1 MQTVSPSWRAFL
13 INTAGYLAT
22 LITLIILLRFIRFPG
37 ALLALLWAVGL
48 IWGGLLA
55 HRFSQLLFADKQA
68 AANDDKLQGYLEQT
82 QAYQA
87 KIRSALD
94 TGSDSDSIRLE
105 ELGRQVDAW
114 TQAVTRLVQR
124 LNNLRRDE
132 VIRRDMQQVPQA
144 IADLQTRLAQETDPA
159 LLAQLE
165 RTLANRQKQH
175 AALQQLEQTMTRAE
189 FQIEST
195 LSMLGT
201 IYSQL
206 LTGQSASQVANH
218 SRLAADVDE
227 EVRQL
232 QDYLEALREV
242 KLGRL

>member
-1 MQTVSPSWRAFL
+1 ML
-13 INTAGYLAT
+13 INAAWYAAT
-22 LITLIILLRFIRFPG
+22 LITLVILLRFIRYPG

-55 HRFSQLLFADKQA
+55 HRFSHLLFADKQA
-68 AANDDKLQGYLEQT
+68 AANDDKLQGYLDQT
-82 QAYQA
+82 QAYQV
-87 KIRSALD
+87 KIRSTLD
-94 TGSDSDSIRLE
+94 AGNGLRLE
-105 ELGRQVDAW
+105 ELGRQVDVW

-124 LNNLRRDE
+124 LNSLRHDE
-132 VIRRDMQQVPQA
+132 VIRQDMRQVPQA
-144 IADLQTRLAQETDPA
+144 IAELQTRLAQETDPA

-175 AALQQLEQTMTRAE
+175 AALQQLEQTMIRAE

-206 LTGQSASQVANH
+206 LTGQSTSQVANH

-242 KLGRL
+242 KLGQL